1 MKYYLELKTQKLYVF
16 IYSIMVSW
24 GIKNEIKSDVR
35 FVNDHIGDW
44 LVTDICVQKINKEGE
59 SMTLDNF
66 LKVLTPYSD
75 VEIVVLA
82 KDKSH
87 SVNGYKM
94 NVIQDLIVKEKY

>member
-1 MKYYLELKTQKLYVF
+1 
-16 IYSIMVSW
+16 
-24 GIKNEIKSDVR
+24 
-35 FVNDHIGDW
+35 
-44 LVTDICVQKINKEGE
+44 
-59 SMTLDNF
+59 MTLDNF

-94 NVIQDLIVKEKY
+94 NVIQDLIEYGYSSFEDYEIYSISLTSDGKTAYHIHVIVKEKY

>member
-1 MKYYLELKTQKLYVF
+1 
-16 IYSIMVSW
+16 
-24 GIKNEIKSDVR
+24 
-35 FVNDHIGDW
+35 
-44 LVTDICVQKINKEGE
+44 
-59 SMTLDNF
+59 MTLDDF

-94 NVIQDLIVKEKY
+94 NVIQDLMEYGYSSFEDYEIYSISLTSGILVDSNGSDEKTAYHIHVIVKEKY